1 MTEKI
6 NYFLDAIDN
15 PDAGKTIRIL
25 SGCFW
30 SLVLAAVFFILL
42 FFAYLVN

>member
-15 PDAGKTIRIL
+15 PSADKTIRIL

-30 SLVLAAVFFILL
+30 MLVLATVFCSLL
-42 FFAYLVN
+42 FLAYVFQ

>member
-15 PDAGKTIRIL
+15 PSAGKTIRIQ

-30 SLVLAAVFFILL
+30 TLILAAVFCILL
-42 FFAYLVN
+42 FFAYVFQ